1 MNILSTHNLTK
12 TYGTGD
18 NVVHALT
25 DVSLDVEEGKF
36 VSIIGS
42 SGSGK
47 STLLNLL
54 GGLDRPTSGDVILDG
69 KAIFEMDDEALTI
82 FRRRKIGFVFQNYNL
97 VPILNVYENIVL
109 PIELDGTKIDTAYVD
124 KIMDVLGLSEKK
136 FSMPNQLSGGQQ
148 QRVAIARALAA
159 KPSII
164 LADEPTGN
172 LDSKT
177 SMDVIALL
185 KLTGK
190 EFAQTIVMITHNEEI
205 ATMADQMIRIE
216 DGRIFSAGVP
226 NGGEKDA

>member
-25 DVSLDVEEGKF
+25 DVSLDIEEGKF

-177 SMDVIALL
+177 SMDVIAML

-190 EFAQTIVMITHNEEI
+190 KFKKTI
-205 ATMADQMIRIE
+205 
-216 DGRIFSAGVP
+216 
-226 NGGEKDA
+226 